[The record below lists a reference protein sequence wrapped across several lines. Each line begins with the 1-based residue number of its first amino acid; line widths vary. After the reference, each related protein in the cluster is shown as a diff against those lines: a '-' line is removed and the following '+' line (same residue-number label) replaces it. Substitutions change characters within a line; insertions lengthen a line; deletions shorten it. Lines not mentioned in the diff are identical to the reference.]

1 MSKKNKKGN
10 NRIVFSTNPDF
21 EPEDNRYSESETPR
35 ANQKLYVSIDR
46 KKRRGKEV
54 TLIEGYEGTED
65 GLKDL
70 AKLLKQK
77 CGVGGS
83 AKDGEI
89 VVQGNKR
96 DKVIEILLAE
106 GFGKVIRKGG

>member
-1 MSKKNKKGN
+1 MSKKNKKN
-10 NRIVFSTNPDF
+10 SNPFVFSTNPDF
-21 EPEDNRYSESETPR
+21 KPSDDNEAINSSPYSD
-35 ANQKLYVSIDR
+35 QKLYVSIDR

-54 TLIEGYEGTED
+54 TLVEGFEGSEND
-65 GLKDL
+65 LKDL
-70 AKLLKQK
+70 AKMLKSK

-89 VVQGNKR
+89 IIQGNKR
-96 DKVIEILLAE
+96 DKVIELLIAK

>member
-10 NRIVFSTNPDF
+10 NRIVFSTNPDYQP
-21 EPEDNRYSESETPR
+21 EEDNYSETEAPR
-35 ANQKLYVSIDR
+35 GQQKLYVSIDR
-46 KKRRGKEV
+46 KKRKGKEV
-54 TLIEGYEGTED
+54 TLIEGYDGPEED
-65 GLKDL
+65 LKAL

-89 VVQGNKR
+89 VIQGNKR
-96 DKVIEILLAE
+96 DKVIELLIAE